1 MTEVVNSEY
10 LRWSGLLMKSFH
22 RGMIGG
28 WLTTGL
34 RWKSLW
40 SNTAFPRTGLSQASY
55 TRSKSFCK
63 HCHAFND
70 LISVAQTTLC
80 VPSFSLYKSG
90 VFARKQQIPVCNYL
104 PHDALLRNLV
114 SVLPVGGPPPRHQT
128 NQRRKFLQMSKM
140 PRKRKSCNQLRLPMC
155 DFCHAKGLKESTA
168 VYFCSPCRIFHF
180 WSIKPL

>member
-1 MTEVVNSEY
+1 MERFTYEKLSPWND
-10 LRWSGLLMKSFH
+10 RWLVDDWSYAGLVSA
-22 RGMIGG
+22 R
-28 WLTTGL
+28 
-34 RWKSLW
+34 KSLW

-55 TRSKSFCK
+55 IRSKSFCK

-140 PRKRKSCNQLRLPMC
+140 PRKRKSSHQLRLPMY